1 MAILSSQFKRAS
13 LWVMVAG
20 LAACSS
26 QPNITEST
34 HVLTPDQWQAN
45 APLGVQL
52 NTDEQAKQ
60 EAQTIRQWWQ
70 RLQDPTLNQ
79 LLDITLANNLS
90 LNSTGISYQIAQLQ
104 AGVASAKY
112 RPKGN
117 AGLGASQSDSQDNSV
132 TSYNAS
138 LSASWELDLWGTGR
152 AQRNKADA
160 TVLRSLDELHAAQV
174 SLVAQVVQTYISLRN
189 AQAQQQLATD
199 VIKLR
204 EQDYQLAQYQHQAGL
219 TTQLAEVQSLAALRQ
234 AEAALQPHKKSEA
247 VALQQLRA
255 FAGGDLGAIQ
265 AELAEIKALPLLNED
280 VVTIAADTLRQR
292 PDVRAKEQAIYEQ
305 SAALYIAKKA
315 RYPSFSL
322 SGSLGTSDQH
332 FADIFDVDAI
342 VSRLAANLTMVLFDG
357 GTLRR
362 AVAVQKLQLEQSLLQ
377 YRNTL
382 LTAQQEVAAALTGLD
397 TVQHQKESYQQAL
410 AAADLAVDLADKQY
424 QAGLLDM
431 SKLISAKATQLSNRG
446 SWLNNQS
453 DILNGWVQ
461 LYRSIGG
468 GWQENAAA
476 TATSTTG
483 ESGE

>member
-26 QPNITEST
+26 QPNITEITNIPS
-34 HVLTPDQWQAN
+34 PEQWQTSIPA
-45 APLGVQL
+45 GVQL
-52 NTDEQAKQ
+52 NTDEQAQ
-60 EAQTIRQWWQ
+60 QDLQSISRWWL

-117 AGLGASQSDSQDNSV
+117 AGLGASHSESQDNSV
-132 TSYNAS
+132 TTYNAS
-138 LSASWELDLWGTGR
+138 LSASWELDLWGAGR
-152 AQRNKADA
+152 AQRDKADA

-199 VIKLR
+199 VVKLR
-204 EQDYQLAQYQHQAGL
+204 EQDYQLAQFQHQAGL
-219 TTQLAEVQSLAALRQ
+219 TTQLAEVQALASLRQ
-234 AEAALQPHKKSEA
+234 AEASVQPHKKSIA
-247 VALQQLRA
+247 TALQQLQTY
-255 FAGGDLGAIQ
+255 AGGDISAIQ
-265 AELAEIKALPLLNED
+265 AELEAVQELPSLNED
-280 VVTIAADTLRQR
+280 VVSIAADALRQR

-305 SAALYIAKKA
+305 SAALYIAKTA

-322 SGSLGTSDQH
+322 SGSLGTSDQN
-332 FADIFDVDAI
+332 FADIFDVNAI
-342 VSRLAANLTMVLFDG
+342 VSRLAANLSMVLFDG

-362 AVAVQKLQLEQSLLQ
+362 AVEVQKLQLEQSLLQ

-382 LTAQQEVAAALTGLD
+382 LTAQQEASSALTTLSAA
-397 TVQHQKESYQQAL
+397 QQQRESYRQAL
-410 AAADLAVDLADKQY
+410 EAADLAADLSDKQY

-453 DILNGWVQ
+453 EILNGWVQ
-461 LYRSIGG
+461 LYRSLGG
-468 GWQENAAA
+468 GWQEGSA
-476 TATSTTG
+476 TIATNTTG